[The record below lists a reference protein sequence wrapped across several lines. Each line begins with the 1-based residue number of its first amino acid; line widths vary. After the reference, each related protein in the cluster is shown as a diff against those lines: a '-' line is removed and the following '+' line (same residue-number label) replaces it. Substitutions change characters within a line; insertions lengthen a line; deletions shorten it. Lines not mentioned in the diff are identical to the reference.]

1 MNINGIDIQQLKSD
15 TDKTK
20 FVELGYITEYPDV
33 TILYIRHE
41 YTKGSN
47 YLLIKHNGLAK
58 AVVKELTNVLKK
70 VDIRIYTNETAGSS
84 CLTMTIMAQPINYK
98 AI

>member
-1 MNINGIDIQQLKSD
+1 MNINGIDIEQLKSD

-20 FVELGYITEYPDV
+20 FVEIGYVTEYPDV
-33 TILYIRHE
+33 TILYIKHE

-47 YLLIKHNGLAK
+47 YLLIKHNGLAN
-58 AVVKELTNVLKK
+58 AVVKELSNTLKK
-70 VDIRIYTNETAGSS
+70 VGIRIYTNGTAGS
-84 CLTMTIMAQPINYK
+84 CLTTAIMAQPINYK